1 MFWHNFKYSL
11 KVLVKS
17 KVLIFWTFAFPIL
30 MGIFFNLAF
39 SDIENSEKLDVIDIA
54 VVKSDEFD
62 KNIIFKEAFE
72 NLSDGDDKLFDIDY
86 TNLDKA
92 KQLLEDDKIT
102 GYLVFNDDINIVVSS
117 SGINETIL
125 KYVVNE
131 ISSNA
136 EMINTLAANDINN
149 EIEKGNYNINYEEIY
164 AGAYALVS
172 KDTAK
177 LHNIS
182 NKNLSYTMIEYYTLI
197 AMACLYGGIL
207 SMYIINYKLANM
219 NSVGKRTAISPVHRG
234 QMLVSSLLA
243 SYVVQLIC
251 VAILFVFTIFVLNVD
266 YGDNLPMIILLALA
280 GSLAGLSLGV
290 IVATLIKANE
300 NAKTG
305 ILIAITMLG
314 CFLSG
319 MMGITMK
326 YIVDTNVPLVN
337 MINPASMITD
347 GFYALYYYSTLD
359 RFIFDI
365 VSLLVFSILLIFISY
380 FGLRR
385 QKYDSI

>member
-1 MFWHNFKYSL
+1 MFWHNFIYSL
-11 KVLVKS
+11 KVLFKS
-17 KVLIFWTFAFPIL
+17 KSLIFWTFAFPIL
-30 MGIFFNLAF
+30 LGVFFNMAF

-62 KNIIFKEAFE
+62 KNIVFKEAFE
-72 NLSDGDDKLFDIDY
+72 SLSKGDDKLFDITY

-92 KQLLEDDKIT
+92 KNLLDDDKIT
-102 GYLVFNDDINIVVSS
+102 GYLVFDDDINIVVAS

-131 ISSNA
+131 ISSNE
-136 EMINTLAANDINN
+136 EMINTLAGKDIND
-149 EIEKGNYNINYEEIY
+149 ELQKGNYNINYEKIY
-164 AGAYALVS
+164 AGVYELVS

-197 AMACLYGGIL
+197 AMACLYGGLL
-207 SMYIINYKLANM
+207 SMYIVNYKLANM
-219 NSVGKRTAISPVHRG
+219 NSVGKRTAISPIHRG
-234 QMLVSSLLA
+234 KMLLGSLLA
-243 SYVVQLIC
+243 SYVVQLIGL
-251 VAILFVFTIFVLNVD
+251 AILFVFTIFVLKVD
-266 YGDNLPMIILLALA
+266 YGNNLPLMILLALV

-290 IVATLIKANE
+290 LVATLIKAGE

-326 YIVDTNVPLVN
+326 YIIDTNAPLVN
-337 MINPASMITD
+337 MINPASIITD
-347 GFYALYYYSTLD
+347 GLYALYYYSTLD

-365 VSLLVFSILLIFISY
+365 VSLLVFSLMMIFISY

>member
-11 KVLVKS
+11 KVLFKS
-17 KVLIFWTFAFPIL
+17 RALIFWTFAFPIL
-30 MGIFFNLAF
+30 LGIFFNMAF
-39 SDIENSEKLDVIDIA
+39 SDVENNEKLEVIDIA
-54 VVKSDEFD
+54 VVKSDKFD
-62 KNIIFKEAFE
+62 ENVIFKEALDS
-72 NLSDGDDKLFDIDY
+72 LSEGDDKLFDIKY
-86 TNLDKA
+86 TGLDKA
-92 KQLLEDDKIT
+92 KQLLEDDDIT
-102 GYLVFNDDINIVVSS
+102 GYLVFDDGINITVSS

-136 EMINTLAANDINN
+136 QMIEVLAKQGIND
-149 EIEKGNYNINYEEIY
+149 EIKKGNYNINYEEIY
-164 AGAYALVS
+164 ADVYKLIS

-177 LHNIS
+177 LNNIS
-182 NKNLSYTMIEYYTLI
+182 SGNLSYTMVEYYTLI
-197 AMACLYGGIL
+197 AMACLYGGLL

-219 NSVGKRTAISPVHRG
+219 NSVGKRTAISPIHRG
-234 QMLVSSLLA
+234 KMLLGSLFA
-243 SYVVQLIC
+243 SYIVQLIGLM
-251 VAILFVFTIFVLNVD
+251 ILFVFTIFVLKVD
-266 YGDNLPMIILLALA
+266 YGNNLPLIFLLALV

-290 IVATLIKANE
+290 VVATLIKTNE

-305 ILIAITMLG
+305 ILMAITMFG

-326 YIVDTNVPLVN
+326 YVIDTNVPFLN

-347 GFYALYYYSTLD
+347 GFYALYYYGTLD

-365 VSLLVFSILLIFISY
+365 CSLLVFSLVMIFISY

>member
-1 MFWHNFKYSL
+1 MFWHNFIYSL
-11 KVLVKS
+11 KVLFKS
-17 KVLIFWTFAFPIL
+17 KSLIFWTFAFPIL
-30 MGIFFNLAF
+30 LGIFFNMAF

-62 KNIIFKEAFE
+62 KNTVFKEAFE
-72 NLSDGDDKLFDIDY
+72 SLSKGDDKLFDITY

-92 KQLLEDDKIT
+92 KNLLDDDKIT
-102 GYLVFNDDINIVVSS
+102 GYLVFDNDINIVVAS

-131 ISSNA
+131 ISSNE
-136 EMINTLAANDINN
+136 EMINTLSAN
-149 EIEKGNYNINYEEIY
+149 EINSEIQKGNYNIDYEKIY
-164 AGAYALVS
+164 AGVYKFIS

-197 AMACLYGGIL
+197 AMACLYGGLL
-207 SMYIINYKLANM
+207 SMYIVNYKLANM
-219 NSVGKRTAISPVHRG
+219 NSVGKRTAISPIHRG
-234 QMLVSSLLA
+234 KMLLGSLLA
-243 SYVVQLIC
+243 SYVVQLIGL
-251 VAILFVFTIFVLNVD
+251 AILFVFTIFVLKVD
-266 YGDNLPMIILLALA
+266 YGNNLPLMILLALV

-290 IVATLIKANE
+290 LVATLIKAGE

-326 YIVDTNVPLVN
+326 YIIDTNAPLVN
-337 MINPASMITD
+337 MINPASIITD
-347 GFYALYYYSTLD
+347 GLYALYYYSTLD

-365 VSLLVFSILLIFISY
+365 VSLLVFSLMMIFISY